1 MPHRRRRDADG
12 GPPSS
17 PGRPPAQTSRVRAAR
32 ERERALP
39 RSDFWVLSF
48 GKSGSLKGN
57 YTRKA
62 TDNGVGGDRAVFRR
76 GVGEGSELE
85 LHCPSLVLQERPE
98 FEPKRETDG
107 EGDHATDRKAR
118 WTGTREGSGR
128 ITSFN
133 VGGGERWTFFCRV
146 PFGET
151 SPSAHSLPFYS
162 RSGHFSA
169 QKPVANS
176 L

>member
-1 MPHRRRRDADG
+1 MV
-12 GPPSS
+12 SE
-17 PGRPPAQTSRVRAAR
+17 VI
-32 ERERALP
+32 E
-39 RSDFWVLSF
+39 LSF
-48 GKSGSLKGN
+48 GGGGKRARAALPLSCF
-57 YTRKA
+57 TRKA
-62 TDNGVGGDRAVFRR
+62 GIRAK
-76 GVGEGSELE
+76 EG
-85 LHCPSLVLQERPE
+85 
-98 FEPKRETDG
+98 DG